1 MNQAHKYENRMKKII
16 HVITRMDMGGSA
28 QNTLLTC
35 LGLDKQKY
43 KIILA
48 HGRSLESAMTQLEKE
63 IVDQQLNK
71 AKKQGVRLISLDPM
85 VRRIDPVSDFKTLL
99 TLLRLFMKEKPDIVH
114 THTSKAGILGR
125 LAAGLARVPIIIHT
139 PHGHVFWGH
148 FRKIFSAVFFII
160 EKLMEPM
167 TDRFIALTKGEKKD
181 YLKLALTRKEKVETI
196 HSGVDV
202 RRFIDAQIDAP
213 PDASKKKSQVGVSP
227 DALVVGT
234 VGWLLPI
241 KGPMVL
247 LKAMEGVWPH
257 YPDAELV
264 YVGKGELEAELKEK
278 TALMDVSDKV
288 HFLGWREDIP
298 QLIQMMDI
306 FVLPSLNEGMGRV
319 LIEAMASSKPVIGSD
334 VGGVPDL
341 IIPNVN
347 GLLVPPGNVRK
358 LSGAIIK
365 LIQDKAL
372 RKQMGRQGKR
382 RVAQFDI
389 SNMIYKIDRLY
400 DELLTG
406 KSNLNRQGGRK

>member
-1 MNQAHKYENRMKKII
+1 MQKYENNKLRAKKII

-35 LGLDKQKY
+35 LGLDKKKY
-43 KIILA
+43 EIILA

-63 IVDQQLNK
+63 IVDRQLNE
-71 AKKQGVRLISLDPM
+71 AKKKGVTILSLDPM
-85 VRRIDPVSDFKTLL
+85 VRKIDPISDFKTLL
-99 TLLRLFMKEKPDIVH
+99 TLLRLFKKEKPDIVH

-125 LAAGLARVPIIIHT
+125 LAAWITRVPIIIHT

-148 FRKIFSAVFFII
+148 FRKIFSAIFFII
-160 EKLMEPM
+160 EKIMEPM

-181 YLKLALTRKEKVETI
+181 YLKLALTRKEKIKTI

-202 RRFIDAQIDAP
+202 GRFMDIRINVLDKKSMFGIP
-213 PDASKKKSQVGVSP
+213 PDAI
-227 DALVVGT
+227 VVGT

-247 LKAMEGVWPH
+247 LKAMEGVWKH
-257 YPDAELV
+257 YPDIKLV
-264 YVGKGELEAELKEK
+264 YVGKGELEEGLKDKAAEMNV
-278 TALMDVSDKV
+278 TDKV

-298 QLIQMMDI
+298 ELMQIMDI

-341 IIPNVN
+341 VVPGVN
-347 GLLVPPGNVRK
+347 GLLVPPGNAQE
-358 LSGAIIK
+358 LSGAILK
-365 LIQDKAL
+365 LIKDKAL
-372 RKQMGRQGKR
+372 RKQMGQQGKR

-389 SNMIYKIDRLY
+389 SNMIDKIDRLY
-400 DELLTG
+400 EEMLMG
-406 KSNLNRQGGRK
+406 SIEKQRSRY